1 MKENIK
7 ETNQQYELYEKAHKR
22 VKQKKRL
29 YYHFVLFLIGSVFLI
44 VLNVIFKVGEQ
55 FGIWFKYAIALWL
68 FVWILHFINVFI
80 TNRFFGKDWERKE
93 TEKLIEKHLD
103 KSEDL
108 ERKLIKKGVITP
120 DDKLPSSEK
129 KSLDQ

>member
-1 MKENIK
+1 MESKEQHEI
-7 ETNQQYELYEKAHKR
+7 YEKARKR

-44 VLNVIFKVGEQ
+44 VLNIIFKVGHQ
-55 FGIWFKYAIALWL
+55 FGEWFKYAIALW
-68 FVWILHFINVFI
+68 VVIWIFHFINVFV
-80 TNRFFGKDWERKE
+80 THRFFGKDWERKE

-120 DDKLPSSEK
+120 NDALPTSEK
-129 KSLDQ
+129 KSL